1 MDFEFICRLER
12 AAENLSAKSCYIK
25 EIPMVK
31 MMAGGVSWKNEL
43 ETIEETKKALVE
55 NDLWSFAAWQYYL
68 IRKIRTKLKIILHKL
83 GLGKTIKLWRD
94 RKWSS

>member
-1 MDFEFICRLER
+1 L
-12 AAENLSAKSCYIK
+12 NLSAGWREQLKIFQQKVVTLKKS
-25 EIPMVK
+25 PMVK

-55 NDLWSFAAWQYYL
+55 NDLWSFAAWQYYQ